1 MRDPVEREFLLT
13 FWKVHILHHAAE
25 HGVYGHWMLEELHHH
40 GYRLSPGT
48 LYPILVRMEKH
59 GWLKSSEPAR
69 SKAARVYRLTPLGH
83 KVLQH
88 VRGALG
94 ELSGEVGSYRAATAT
109 DTPRKTTTSAS
120 RARGAPRASTR
131 QR

>member
-25 HGVYGHWMLEELHHH
+25 HGVYGHWMLEELHRH

-48 LYPILVRMEKH
+48 LYPILVRMERR
-59 GWLKSSEPAR
+59 GWLTSSEPTR
-69 SKAARVYRLTPLGH
+69 LKAARVYHLTPLGH
-83 KVLQH
+83 SVLQH

-94 ELSGEVGSYRAATAT
+94 ELSGEVGSYRAATKKPAA
-109 DTPRKTTTSAS
+109 RKTSVPAR
-120 RARGAPRASTR
+120 RARRTRRASGRTR
-131 QR
+131 

>member
-25 HGVYGHWMLEELHHH
+25 HGVYGHWMLEELHRH

-48 LYPILVRMEKH
+48 LYPILVRMEKR
-59 GWLKSSEPAR
+59 GWLKSSEPATP
-69 SKAARVYRLTPLGH
+69 KAARVYHLTPLGH
-83 KVLQH
+83 AVLDH

-94 ELSGEVGSYRAATAT
+94 ELSGEVGSYRAATARHPSHKSG
-109 DTPRKTTTSAS
+109 TPSRK
-120 RARGAPRASTR
+120 RPRAPRAGSR
-131 QR
+131 RR